1 MTCSTRSFA
10 GCPDSPAPPST
21 LQCPVS
27 SPGTLPIIFLE
38 NPVPKCPRVL
48 IYFHGNS
55 EDAAGSEHFIYGIAD
70 ELDCHAVMAEYP
82 GYGVYANETPNQTV
96 IYRNALEL
104 YDFLVQVL
112 KFRPENIYLLG
123 RSLGSGPSTYLAAQR
138 KVGLLILF
146 SAYKSIQ
153 EVAVDHA
160 WIFGRLITQCFK
172 NEEWIS
178 KVIDPVF
185 MVHGQKD
192 EVVKVDHS
200 VELFARCTAKYK
212 KLIQPKEMTHNRF
225 NSLADFIHPLKQFL
239 HEIEEA
245 ENRALQVKGRRR
257 TVFEPLPKTEHEH
270 ADFAFPLLFLLEK
283 FKKRHEGNKSKS

>member
-1 MTCSTRSFA
+1 MTCITQVSA
-10 GCPDSPAPPST
+10 GCQDSQGQLTTRP
-21 LQCPVS
+21 CHVS

-38 NPVPKCPRVL
+38 NPIPKCPRVL

-55 EDAAGSEHFIYGIAD
+55 EDAAGSEHFIYGVAD

-82 GYGVYANETPNQTV
+82 GYGVYTNESPNQTI

-138 KVGLLILF
+138 KIGLLILF
-146 SAYKSIQ
+146 SPYKSIQ

-172 NEEWIS
+172 NEDWIP

-185 MVHGQKD
+185 IVHGQKD

-200 VELFARCTAKYK
+200 VELFAQCKAKYK

-225 NSLADFIHPLKQFL
+225 NSLTDFIHPLKQFL
-239 HEIEEA
+239 IEIEESEDRVQQA
-245 ENRALQVKGRRR
+245 NSRRR
-257 TVFEPLPKTEHEH
+257 TLLEPLPKTEHEH
-270 ADFAFPLLFLLEK
+270 VDYAFPLLFLLEM
-283 FKKRHEGNKSKS
+283 FKKRQEGKKSKS